1 MSASDGAKRGLVH
14 KEQAALSPLHY
25 VRANVVSYFM
35 LAARKPRH
43 ECVASACLHVGA
55 GMLGAIVVIVAA
67 MMMIDAPVVGAV
79 VHLPPWLIATFD
91 WLTDFG
97 KSGWFLVPIA
107 LALAIIAV
115 LASPALPVIS
125 RRVLA
130 ALAVR
135 LGFLFS
141 AIALPGL
148 IVTIVKRVIGRG
160 RPLVGGSAD
169 PFLYLPLGWNVEY
182 ASLPSGH
189 ATTAFAAAVAI
200 GAMWPKMRPLL
211 WIYAVVIAIS
221 RIVLTAHFPSDVL
234 AGAAVGIA
242 GAALVRAWFA
252 SRELAFAPG
261 ENGRIGPLPGPSA
274 ARLKKV
280 ARQLI
285 AP

>member
-1 MSASDGAKRGLVH
+1 M
-14 KEQAALSPLHY
+14 HY

-43 ECVASACLHVGA
+43 ACATSACLHVGA
-55 GMLGAIVVIVAA
+55 GALGAMIVMVAA
-67 MMMIDAPVVGAV
+67 MLTIDASAVGVVA
-79 VHLPPWLIATFD
+79 HLPLWLIAVFD

-97 KSGWFLVPIA
+97 TSGWFLVPIA

-115 LASPALPVIS
+115 AGSPALPVIS

-135 LGFLFS
+135 LGFLFW

-148 IVTIVKRVIGRG
+148 VVTIVKRMTGRG
-160 RPLVGGSAD
+160 RPLVGGSVD

-189 ATTAFAAAVAI
+189 AANAFAAAMAI
-200 GAMWPKMRPLL
+200 GALWPRMRALL
-211 WIYAVVIAIS
+211 WAYAVVIAIS
-221 RIVLTAHFPSDVL
+221 RVVLLAHFPSDAL
-234 AGAAVGIA
+234 AGAVAGVA
-242 GAALVRAWFA
+242 GAALVRVWFA
-252 SRELAFAPG
+252 SRGLAFAPG
-261 ENGRIGPLPGPSA
+261 EKGRIRPLPGPSL

>member
-1 MSASDGAKRGLVH
+1 MSASDGVKRD
-14 KEQAALSPLHY
+14 AILSPLHY

-43 ECVASACLHVGA
+43 ACATSACLHVGVGA
-55 GMLGAIVVIVAA
+55 LGAMIVMVAA
-67 MMMIDAPVVGAV
+67 MLMIDASAVGVVA
-79 VHLPPWLIATFD
+79 HLPLWLIAVFD

-97 KSGWFLVPIA
+97 TSGWFLVPIA
-107 LALAIIAV
+107 LALATIAV
-115 LASPALPVIS
+115 AASPALPVIS

-130 ALAVR
+130 SLAVR

-148 IVTIVKRVIGRG
+148 VVTIVKRMIGRG

-189 ATTAFAAAVAI
+189 AANAFAAVMAI
-200 GAMWPKMRPLL
+200 GALWPRMRPLL
-211 WIYAVVIAIS
+211 WAYAVVIAIS
-221 RIVLTAHFPSDVL
+221 RVVLLAHFPSDAL
-234 AGAAVGIA
+234 AGAVAGVA

-252 SRELAFAPG
+252 SRGLAFAPG
-261 ENGRIGPLPGPSA
+261 EKGRIRPLPGPSLP
-274 ARLKKV
+274 RLKKV

>member
-1 MSASDGAKRGLVH
+1 MSASDGVKRD
-14 KEQAALSPLHY
+14 AILSPLHY

-43 ECVASACLHVGA
+43 ACATSACLHVGA
-55 GMLGAIVVIVAA
+55 GALGAMIVMVAA
-67 MMMIDAPVVGAV
+67 MLMIDASAVGVVA
-79 VHLPPWLIATFD
+79 HLPLWLIAVFD

-97 KSGWFLVPIA
+97 TSGWFLVPIA
-107 LALAIIAV
+107 LALATIAV
-115 LASPALPVIS
+115 AASPALPVIS

-130 ALAVR
+130 SLAVR

-148 IVTIVKRVIGRG
+148 VVTIVKRMIGRG

-189 ATTAFAAAVAI
+189 AANAFAAAMAI
-200 GAMWPKMRPLL
+200 GALWPRMRPLL
-211 WIYAVVIAIS
+211 WAYAVVIAIS
-221 RIVLTAHFPSDVL
+221 RVVLLAHFPSDAL
-234 AGAAVGIA
+234 AGAVAGVA

-252 SRELAFAPG
+252 SRGLAFAPG
-261 ENGRIGPLPGPSA
+261 EKGRIRPLPGPSLP
-274 ARLKKV
+274 RLKKV